1 MSKYRITL
9 DGKTYEMEVELVD
22 ESTGASPAQ
31 KGSYKEFKTP
41 VKDSTVRVIDPSAVK
56 MTTSHKGVVESPMP
70 GTIIAVKK
78 AEGEEVKAGEV
89 VLILE
94 AMKMENEI
102 SAPVDGKIIRM
113 NVTPGSTVAGGDVLF
128 EIQ

>member
-1 MSKYRITL
+1 MSKYRIML

-22 ESTGASPAQ
+22 ESSTAGPAAR
-31 KGSYKEFKTP
+31 GDYKEFRTP
-41 VKDSTVRVIDPSAVK
+41 VKDSAVRVIDPSAVK

-78 AEGEEVKAGEV
+78 AEGDEVKTGDV

-102 SAPVDGKIIRM
+102 SAPVDGRIIRL
-113 NVTPGSTVAGGDVLF
+113 NVAANSTVAGGDVLF